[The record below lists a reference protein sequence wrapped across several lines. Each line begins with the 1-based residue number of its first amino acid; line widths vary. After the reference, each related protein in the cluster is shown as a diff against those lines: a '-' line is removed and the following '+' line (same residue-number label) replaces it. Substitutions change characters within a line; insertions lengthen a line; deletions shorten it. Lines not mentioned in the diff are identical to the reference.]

1 MDFEHRSQLWGA
13 DTRLEVISKDAHT
26 LGVQKDLHVANSQ
39 QYGGSGE
46 ELRGLS
52 GKERKGRVVFAK
64 SKFSGIGNSRMVLN
78 AHHSTT
84 VFRRVC

>member
-1 MDFEHRSQLWGA
+1 MR
-13 DTRLEVISKDAHT
+13 VSKDPGFWDSREVMT
-26 LGVQKDLHVANSQ
+26 GR
-39 QYGGSGE
+39 GRE

-52 GKERKGRVVFAK
+52 KHDAPFPFFPTK